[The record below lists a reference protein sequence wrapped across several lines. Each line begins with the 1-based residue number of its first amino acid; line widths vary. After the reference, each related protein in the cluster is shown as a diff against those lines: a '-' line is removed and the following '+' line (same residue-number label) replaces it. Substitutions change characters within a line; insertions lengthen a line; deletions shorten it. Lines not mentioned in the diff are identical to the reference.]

1 MKDAVTRATGLVL
14 LLAAVALAVATTS
27 TNGAVAQPAADAKA
41 GGGKNVVCVGVIYK
55 VKAGHEA
62 EAEGYL
68 RRLQEETRKEP
79 GTILYIVHRS
89 TEDPRQFLIYEQYRS
104 QADFDSHLA
113 TEHFQRYGKNGI
125 RTIAE
130 SRTGGSFTPL

>member
-1 MKDAVTRATGLVL
+1 MMNEGRNRGAGCVL
-14 LLAAVALAVATTS
+14 LLAVVILATTTFRGS
-27 TNGAVAQPAADAKA
+27 AATPGMDAKA
-41 GGGKNVVCVGVIYK
+41 GGGPNVVCMGVIYK

-68 RRLQEETRKEP
+68 RHLQEESRKEP
-79 GTILYIVHRS
+79 GTVLYIVHRS

-104 QADFDSHLA
+104 QADLESHRA
-113 TEHFQRYGKNGI
+113 SAHFQRYAKNGI
-125 RTIAE
+125 QTIAE

>member
-1 MKDAVTRATGLVL
+1 MKEAMTRAAGPVL
-14 LLAAVALAVATTS
+14 LLAAAGLAMMTAPPS
-27 TNGAVAQPAADAKA
+27 GAAAEGAGAKA
-41 GGGKNVVCVGVIYK
+41 GGGTSVVCVGVIYK

-79 GTILYIVHRS
+79 GTVLYIVHRS

>member
-1 MKDAVTRATGLVL
+1 MKDAMTRAAGLVL
-14 LLAAVALAVATTS
+14 LLAAVALTVATAS
-27 TNGAVAQPAADAKA
+27 TDGMAAEEAGAKA
-41 GGGKNVVCVGVIYK
+41 GGGTSVVCVGVIYK

-79 GTILYIVHRS
+79 GTVLYIVHRS

-104 QADFDSHLA
+104 QADFDSHCA
-113 TEHFQRYGKNGI
+113 TEHFQRYVKNGI